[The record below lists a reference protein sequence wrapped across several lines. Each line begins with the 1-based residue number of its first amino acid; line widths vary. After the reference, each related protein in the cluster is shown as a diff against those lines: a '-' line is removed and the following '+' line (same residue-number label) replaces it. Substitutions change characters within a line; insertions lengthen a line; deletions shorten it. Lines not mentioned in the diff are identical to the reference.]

1 VTANNDVYIKGDLY
15 VLGTTYNSA
24 PGSTGTSPTHS
35 KPAFSNS
42 YSSGSVSNKLAA
54 TEPMTVVTAESA
66 SNITVNSEPAS
77 NITVNSEQVSINATK
92 ITANETKIVANETDV
107 KELKATTAQHTTTL
121 ASHTEAFASHT
132 EAFDSLSSSFN
143 IYQQQTDGQFMRMRS
158 EYSSGIATA
167 IAISQINISTDGL
180 SAGVGYGSFKGT
192 GEVAIGIGY
201 GGKLKN
207 GTRFQLSAGKN
218 GSATGAGFSM
228 QFGGGD

>member
-1 VTANNDVYIKGDLY
+1 
-15 VLGTTYNSA
+15 
-24 PGSTGTSPTHS
+24 
-35 KPAFSNS
+35 
-42 YSSGSVSNKLAA
+42 
-54 TEPMTVVTAESA
+54 MTMVTAES
-66 SNITVNSEPAS
+66 AS

-92 ITANETKIVANETDV
+92 IVANETKITANETKIATNETGV
-107 KELKATTAQHTTTL
+107 KELKTTTAQHTTTLASHTETL

-192 GEVAIGIGY
+192 GEVAVGIGY

>member
-1 VTANNDVYIKGDLY
+1 MKT
-15 VLGTTYNSA
+15 
-24 PGSTGTSPTHS
+24 
-35 KPAFSNS
+35 
-42 YSSGSVSNKLAA
+42 
-54 TEPMTVVTAESA
+54 
-66 SNITVNSEPAS
+66 
-77 NITVNSEQVSINATK
+77 INATK
-92 ITANETKIVANETDV
+92 IVANETKITANETDV
-107 KELKATTAQHTTTL
+107 KELKTTTAQHTTTL
-121 ASHTEAFASHT
+121 ASHTEALTSNTETLASHTETLTSHT

-192 GEVAIGIGY
+192 GEVAVGIGY